1 MENNQTIAKT
11 FDDLISEFF
20 EKSLKEKRESD
31 KNVREAFN
39 DLITELI
46 EKSLKDKRENDKEY
60 KREYDEMNA
69 EIREFS
75 EIYLAVDEQE
85 KFEKV
90 KNLMNCNARAEAE
103 HLYIQGMKDAV
114 VLLKRIKVIR

>member
-1 MENNQTIAKT
+1 MENNQTITET

-31 KNVREAFN
+31 ENVREAFN

-46 EKSLKDKRENDKEY
+46 ERSLKEKRENDKEY

-75 EIYLAVDEQE
+75 EIYGFIKID
-85 KFEKV
+85 
-90 KNLMNCNARAEAE
+90 
-103 HLYIQGMKDAV
+103 
-114 VLLKRIKVIR
+114 KRIIGKVI

>member
-1 MENNQTIAKT
+1 MENNQTITET
-11 FDDLISEFF
+11 FDDLISKFF
-20 EKSLKEKRESD
+20 EKSLREKRESNQ
-31 KNVREAFN
+31 NVREAFD

-46 EKSLKDKRENDKEY
+46 ERSLKEKRENDKEY
-60 KREYDEMNA
+60 KRQYDEMNA
-69 EIREFS
+69 EIKEFY

-85 KFEKV
+85 RFEKV

-114 VLLKRIKVIR
+114 VLLKRINVIR